1 MAQLYTPFLT
11 QAGAAIG
18 RGLERRS
25 AREEQSQ
32 RNQLIQK
39 AYMKQP
45 GALEQLMSVDPQAA
59 MQVKKQITEEA
70 QTAVQTTQTEQ
81 DRKIKAQQQLAA
93 NIAPVRKQLANF
105 ENYDQ
110 AKAFLDQTLAQNKDL
125 MDVAGIAQNQ
135 FTLTPEG
142 FQQLKTAYSSAE
154 GENKVQSSKILP
166 GGVVVKV
173 LDNGNVEVY
182 DPKTESREIVEA
194 AERRGAE
201 LQGIRSQERETAK
214 TAAKIA
220 EESFKTLSATRKNI
234 ENMDEG
240 IKLLDEG
247 ADTGAIESRFP
258 SIKAAS
264 VKLDNLKNRLGL
276 DVIGSVTFGALSEA
290 ELAMALDTALP
301 TKLDAPDLKQ
311 WMIEKR
317 DAQKK
322 LASNLEE
329 AALFLSEPG
338 NTVADFIKI
347 KKQEEKEKQPSA
359 EVQAE
364 GPKVGDIVQGYRFK
378 GGDPSNPNSWE
389 EM

>member
-32 RNQLIQK
+32 RNQLIQN